1 MHTYV
6 CNYRKY
12 CFHLSPFL
20 WYLSMQE
27 IVFEVNEHCLAGFG
41 GQTVKDN
48 SKRFLLAKVEMNVLT
63 INQVQPSR

>member
-27 IVFEVNEHCLAGFG
+27 IVFEVNEHCLLALEDKLLRTI
-41 GQTVKDN
+41 QKDFY
-48 SKRFLLAKVEMNVLT
+48 FLKW
-63 INQVQPSR
+63 R